1 MVQTNGPEMMQQMGS
16 ESNSRNSAVEIM
28 TYVIKQNYRR
38 NQNQGINAKNLE
50 RFRDD
55 ILNATL
61 RAYSPDIAPQH

>member
-1 MVQTNGPEMMQQMGS
+1 
-16 ESNSRNSAVEIM
+16 M

-38 NQNQGINAKNLE
+38 NKNQGINAKNLE

>member
-61 RAYSPDIAPQH
+61 RAYSPDIAP